1 MSWLGRANDELMQR
15 ADRAFTFVPID
26 QRSDVE
32 MATEVI
38 VARLSRPHVKHL
50 CGNAGKRMF
59 SGIVTSH
66 EL

>member
-1 MSWLGRANDELMQR
+1 MQR
-15 ADRAFTFVPID
+15 ADRSSTFVPID
-26 QRSDVE
+26 QPSDVE
-32 MATEVI
+32 MAMEVL